1 MKKILLA
8 LMLMHVAFS
17 HAGTFECKVE
27 KKYSA
32 DLSVIQTKQEVEKSN
47 FNIKVQEA
55 KDTTVKRC
63 SFALS
68 QNAVTCDTYSADRIE
83 FTNTQFVKIKKFYV
97 TNSQYDI
104 QIFEDLSF
112 IENNGRGSIAYG
124 KCKSGL

>member
-1 MKKILLA
+1 MKTKFFALA
-8 LMLMHVAFS
+8 VIFVEISLAS
-17 HAGTFECKVE
+17 TFECKVE

-55 KDTTVKRC
+55 QETTVKRC
-63 SFALS
+63 SFAPS

-83 FTNTQFVKIKKFYV
+83 FTNTPYVKIKKFYV

-124 KCKSGL
+124 KCKIGL

>member
-8 LMLMHVAFS
+8 FLLLHVAFS
-17 HAGTFECKVE
+17 HGGTFECKVE

-55 KDTTVKRC
+55 QDTTVKRC
-63 SFALS
+63 SFAPS
-68 QNAVTCDTYSADRIE
+68 QNAVTCDTYTADRIE